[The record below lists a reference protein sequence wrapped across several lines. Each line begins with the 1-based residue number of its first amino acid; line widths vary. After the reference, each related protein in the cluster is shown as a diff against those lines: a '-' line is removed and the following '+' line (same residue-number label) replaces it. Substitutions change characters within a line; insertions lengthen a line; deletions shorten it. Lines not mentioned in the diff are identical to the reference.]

1 MDVCC
6 KLQNLKHFHLPF
18 TEDKLWTVRLFI
30 VIVVGD
36 ASGIEAVLV
45 VTILKQR
52 NVGIV
57 DAPRK
62 FCEIVPSNEF
72 YCTVLLLMLVEDK
85 Q

>member
-1 MDVCC
+1 M
-6 KLQNLKHFHLPF
+6 
-18 TEDKLWTVRLFI
+18 VRLFI
-30 VIVVGD
+30 VIVGD

-52 NVGIV
+52 NVGII

-62 FCEIVPSNEF
+62 FCEIVPSNDF
-72 YCTVLLLMLVEDK
+72 YCTVLLILLVEDK